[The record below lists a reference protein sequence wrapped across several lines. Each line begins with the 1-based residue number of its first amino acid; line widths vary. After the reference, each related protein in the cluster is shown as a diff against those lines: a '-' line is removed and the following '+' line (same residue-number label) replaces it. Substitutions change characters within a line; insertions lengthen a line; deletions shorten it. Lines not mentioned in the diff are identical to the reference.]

1 MAAKLKETELDR
13 EVNRV
18 LEDFAN
24 IRYTHALDALGKRRS
39 INEQDA
45 SRPFSCGDCEGEMIA
60 KRGSKRRWH
69 YAHKAQD
76 VCEPR
81 PDPDNALHRYAQDII
96 INSFQRHQKD
106 GGDYPFGVACKGAD
120 YFYDDSPHTHLGK
133 EYVDGVEPRIY
144 ESERLS
150 SCDEIVV
157 KNVALPGAAIYKE
170 KELVPNTR
178 SDLVIET
185 SGGRFI
191 IVEIVNTHPP
201 EEQTRELYRESGHP
215 ILIKKVSWDTLDDL
229 YAKFVADKTINIGHL
244 RCGQCA
250 TMQRDAEQR
259 TAKHQAY
266 LERLKEEVDGFVG
279 RLIRHQKPTP
289 QFRPWYQVFKHSWTL
304 RNRPV
309 QMYPKTQYLVFA
321 NAIILTEM
329 GFKQSNLQKPHLFR
343 YPYSMSPDPQI
354 VLYADLGGSD
364 IVPIYRDTAAML
376 YVFGVD
382 DQPELQQHII
392 TKFGEALQAEGVQ
405 VRTGFESSA
414 YFDGNEVDPTLHVSK
429 AMLNRM
435 VRWST

>member
-1 MAAKLKETELDR
+1 MELDR

-18 LEDFAN
+18 LEDFAD

-69 YAHKAQD
+69 YAHKAQV

-96 INSFQRHQKD
+96 IDSFQRYQKD
-106 GGDYPFGVACKGAD
+106 GADYPFGVVCKGTD
-120 YFYDDSPHTHLGK
+120 YFYDGSLDAQECVG
-133 EYVDGVEPRIY
+133 GIEPRIY
-144 ESERLS
+144 EYERLS

-215 ILIKKVSWDTLDDL
+215 VLIKKVSWDTLDDL
-229 YAKFVADKTINIGHL
+229 HAKFVADKTINIGHM
-244 RCGQCA
+244 RCGEC
-250 TMQRDAEQR
+250 TTKQRDAEQR
-259 TAKHQAY
+259 KAKYQAD
-266 LERLKEEVDGFVG
+266 LERRKEPIDRLVG
-279 RLIRHQKPTP
+279 RLVRHRKTDTPIPT
-289 QFRPWYQVFKHSWTL
+289 VVS
-304 RNRPV
+304 
-309 QMYPKTQYLVFA
+309 
-321 NAIILTEM
+321 
-329 GFKQSNLQKPHLFR
+329 
-343 YPYSMSPDPQI
+343 
-354 VLYADLGGSD
+354 
-364 IVPIYRDTAAML
+364 
-376 YVFGVD
+376 
-382 DQPELQQHII
+382 
-392 TKFGEALQAEGVQ
+392 GVQ
-405 VRTGFESSA
+405 GFLDTYQSSRRNVSEDA
-414 YFDGNEVDPTLHVSK
+414 VPGVCKCHHPDREWDSGSPTYRNPTCS
-429 AMLNRM
+429 A
-435 VRWST
+435 T

>member
-1 MAAKLKETELDR
+1 M
-13 EVNRV
+13 NRA

-45 SRPFSCGDCEGEMIA
+45 LRPFSCGDCEGEMIA
-60 KRGSKRRWH
+60 KRGAKRHWH
-69 YAHKAQD
+69 YAHKAEV

-96 INSFQRHQKD
+96 INSFQRYQKN
-106 GGDYPFGVACKGAD
+106 GSDYPFGVACKGAD
-120 YFYDDSPHTHLGK
+120 YFYDGSLDTQGC
-133 EYVDGVEPRIY
+133 VGGIEPRIY
-144 ESERLS
+144 EYGRRS

-170 KELVPNTR
+170 KELVPDTR

-185 SGGRFI
+185 SGGSFI

-201 EEQTRELYRESGHP
+201 EEQTRELYKESGHP
-215 ILIKKVSWDTLDDL
+215 VLIKKVSWDSLDDL
-229 YAKFVADKTINIGHL
+229 QAKFVADKTINIGHL

-250 TMQRDAEQR
+250 TKQRDAKQR
-259 TAKHQAY
+259 KAKYQAD
-266 LERLKEEVDGFVG
+266 LERRKEPVDRLVG
-279 RLIRHQKPTP
+279 RLVRHQKPTP

-304 RNRPV
+304 LNRPV
-309 QMYPKTQYLVFA
+309 EMYPKTQYPVFA

-329 GFKQSNLQKPHLFR
+329 GFKQSNLQKPYLFR
-343 YPYSMSPDPQI
+343 YLIGRNPQI

-364 IVPIYRDTAAML
+364 VVPIYRNTAAML
-376 YVFGVD
+376 YVYGVD
-382 DQPELQQHII
+382 NLPELQQYII
-392 TKFGEALQAEGVQ
+392 TRFGQALQREGVQ
-405 VRTGFESSA
+405 VRTGFPSST
-414 YFDGNEVDPTLHVSK
+414 YFHGEEVDPTLHVPK
-429 AMLNRM
+429 AMVNRM